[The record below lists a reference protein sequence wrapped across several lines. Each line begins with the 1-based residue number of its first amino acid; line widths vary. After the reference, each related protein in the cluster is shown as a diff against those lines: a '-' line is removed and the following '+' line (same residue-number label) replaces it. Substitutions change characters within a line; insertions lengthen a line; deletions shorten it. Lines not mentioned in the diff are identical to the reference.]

1 MAEHIKFFEENEIA
15 NLVRN
20 NIFNF
25 ENSNLDKSDNQINFY
40 YGEFD
45 PGSGLTLAAG
55 IIHASWTRL
64 VLAIELF

>member
-25 ENSNLDKSDNQINFY
+25 ENSNLDSQTIK
-40 YGEFD
+40 
-45 PGSGLTLAAG
+45 
-55 IIHASWTRL
+55 
-64 VLAIELF
+64 

>member
-45 PGSGLTLAAG
+45 PGSGLSLAAG
-55 IIHASWTRL
+55 IIHAS
-64 VLAIELF
+64 